1 MPVSLMQFFF
11 ICRSSFSYNFAS
23 DFPNCLSFFF
33 CGAFSIG
40 FSFRVFLFLLGF
52 LGSSPSLESQEIDAS
67 EMQKAS
73 LRQKFGE
80 VKKRV

>member
-11 ICRSSFSYNFAS
+11 ICRSSFSNNFAS
-23 DFPNCLSFFF
+23 DFPDCLSFF
-33 CGAFSIG
+33 CWAFSFG
-40 FSFRVFLFLLGF
+40 FSFCVFLFLLGF
-52 LGSSPSLESQEIDAS
+52 LGSSPSFESQEIDAS